1 MNGSGAEKT
10 AVYRRPVPGRSS
22 PNWVRLGVT
31 AVAAVVVAEAAAWLL
46 RPRDIEQ
53 PVHANENAYFSH
65 AELIKARDYASGQR
79 LILVGSLVA
88 EGAVLVLLATGRPA
102 LSRRALE
109 RLGARPVLGGAAAAA
124 GLSVVVASVT
134 VPFGIWAHERSVD
147 VGLST
152 QSLTSWFSDWGKAT
166 AIGAVLAG
174 LVGTLALALIRRFGG
189 RWWIPGSIGVV
200 IGAAILTWLAPVV
213 IAPLFNKFKELPP
226 GQARTDVLDLAR
238 RADVDVGHVYEVDA
252 SRRTTAINAYV
263 NGIGSSKR
271 VVLYDTLLEDL
282 NRGERNSVVAHEL
295 GHVHGND
302 IRRGLVFVAIVTPL
316 ALIFASV
323 MAGTIARRRGA
334 QLGSPASLPAL
345 ALAIGVTS
353 FVIGIA
359 GNQLSREVEARAD
372 TFALQ
377 LTDDPKG
384 MIELQQR
391 LADRNISDPDPPD
404 AYTFIF
410 GTHPPAIERIG
421 AALAWERGERP

>member
-1 MNGSGAEKT
+1 
-10 AVYRRPVPGRSS
+10 
-22 PNWVRLGVT
+22 
-31 AVAAVVVAEAAAWLL
+31 VAAVVVAEAAAWLL

-53 PVHANENAYFSH
+53 PIHADPNAYFSH
-65 AELIKARDYASGQR
+65 QELTTARDYASGQR
-79 LILVGSLVA
+79 LILVASLVA

-102 LSRRALE
+102 LTRRALE

-124 GLSVVVASVT
+124 GLSVTIAVVT
-134 VPFGIWAHERSVD
+134 IPFGIWAHERSVD

-152 QSLTSWFSDWGKAT
+152 QSVGGYLSDWGKGT
-166 AIGAVLAG
+166 AIGAILAG
-174 LVGTLALALIRRFGG
+174 AVGTFGLWLMRRFGR
-189 RWWIPGSIGVV
+189 RWWIPGSVGVV
-200 IGAAILTWLAPVV
+200 AGAAVITWLAPVV

-226 GQARTDVLDLAR
+226 GQARTDVLDLAS

-271 VVLYDTLLEDL
+271 VVLYDTLLKDL
-282 NRGERNSVVAHEL
+282 NPAERNAVVAHEL

-302 IRRGLVFVAIVTPL
+302 IRRGLIFVAIVTPL
-316 ALIFASV
+316 ALIFVSGMSRA
-323 MAGTIARRRGA
+323 IARREDAEPGR
-334 QLGSPASLPAL
+334 PAYLPAL

-359 GNQLSREVEARAD
+359 GNQLSRSVEARAD

-384 MIELQQR
+384 MIELQQQ
-391 LADRNISDPDPPD
+391 LADRNLSDPDPPG
-404 AYTFIF
+404 AFTFVF
-410 GTHPPAIERIG
+410 GTHPPAIDRIG
-421 AALAWERGERP
+421 AALAWQHGERP